1 MEKLN
6 KKQRTKN
13 HIISTTIKLFEKY
26 GIDKVTMEQIFST
39 AGIAKGTLY
48 NHFSSKEEIIASYI
62 ENSFVNQ
69 ENIRLSNFQKYTTTK
84 EKLIYIFTELTI
96 RVEKNQDLFEK
107 YTIFK
112 MQEMV
117 TFNQEKKSGF
127 SKISNYLI
135 DEGINNGEIS
145 NTIPRNFLID
155 FFDFIF
161 IEIIKQISY
170 EKEIDKNK
178 LIENYVTIFIKGIS

>member
-13 HIISTTIKLFEKY
+13 QILSTTIKLFEEY
-26 GIDKVTMEQIFST
+26 GIENVTMEQISST

-62 ENSFVNQ
+62 ENTFVNQ
-69 ENIRLSNFQKYTTTK
+69 EKIRLSNFQNYTTTR

-107 YTIFK
+107 YTIFRI
-112 MQEMV
+112 QEMV

-135 DEGINNGEIS
+135 DEGIKNGEIS
-145 NTIPRNFLID
+145 NTIPKNFLLD

-161 IEIIKQISY
+161 IEIIKQVSF

>member
-13 HIISTTIKLFEKY
+13 QILSTTIKLFEEY
-26 GIDKVTMEQIFST
+26 GIENVTMEQIFST

-62 ENSFVNQ
+62 ENTFVNQ
-69 ENIRLSNFQKYTTTK
+69 EKIRLSNFQNYTTTR

-107 YTIFK
+107 YTIFR

-145 NTIPRNFLID
+145 NTIPKNFLLD

-161 IEIIKQISY
+161 IEIIKQVSF
-170 EKEIDKNK
+170 EKGIDKNK

>member
-62 ENSFVNQ
+62 ENSFINQ
-69 ENIRLSNFQKYTTTK
+69 EKIRLSNFQNYTTTK

-145 NTIPRNFLID
+145 NTIPKNFLID

-161 IEIIKQISY
+161 IEIIKQISF

>member
-69 ENIRLSNFQKYTTTK
+69 EKIRLSNFQKYTTTK

>member
-13 HIISTTIKLFEKY
+13 QILSTTIKLFEEY
-26 GIDKVTMEQIFST
+26 GIENVTMEQIFST

-62 ENSFVNQ
+62 ENTFVNQ
-69 ENIRLSNFQKYTTTK
+69 EKIRLSNFQNYTTTR

-107 YTIFK
+107 YTIFR

-145 NTIPRNFLID
+145 NTIPKNFLLD

-161 IEIIKQISY
+161 IEIIKQVSF

>member
-1 MEKLN
+1 MEKIN

-13 HIISTTIKLFEKY
+13 KILSTTIKLFEEF
-26 GIDKVTMEQIFST
+26 GIENVTMEQIFST

-62 ENSFVNQ
+62 ENTFVKQ
-69 ENIRLSNFQKYTTTK
+69 EKIRLSNFQNYTTTR

-96 RVEKNQDLFEK
+96 RVEKNQELFEK
-107 YTIFK
+107 YIIFR

-135 DEGINNGEIS
+135 DDGINNGEIS
-145 NTIPRNFLID
+145 NTIPKNFLLD

-161 IEIIKQISY
+161 FEIIKQVSF
-170 EKEIDKNK
+170 EKGIDKNK

>member
-6 KKQRTKN
+6 KKQKTKN
-13 HIISTTIKLFEKY
+13 QILSTTIKLFEEY
-26 GIDKVTMEQIFST
+26 GIENVTMEQIFST

-62 ENSFVNQ
+62 ENTFVNQ
-69 ENIRLSNFQKYTTTK
+69 EKIRLSNFQNYTTTR

-107 YTIFK
+107 YTIFR

-145 NTIPRNFLID
+145 NTIPKNFLLD

-161 IEIIKQISY
+161 IEIIKQVSF